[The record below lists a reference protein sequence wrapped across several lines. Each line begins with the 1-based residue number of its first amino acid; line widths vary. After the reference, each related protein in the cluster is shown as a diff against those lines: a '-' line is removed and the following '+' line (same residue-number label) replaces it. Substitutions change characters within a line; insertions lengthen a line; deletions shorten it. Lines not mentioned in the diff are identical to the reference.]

1 MADPGHHIEAST
13 QTAEMVQALC
23 VRLDVTEY
31 RLEAQAGVNVF
42 VLPLTGAAH
51 LLERFAATADALVRE
66 QQARTK
72 AESVVTRCEAR
83 AKTVAEQNESKLN
96 LAAAKQEKVEAV
108 CEKQELQLERL
119 REQLAG
125 AEGQLVV
132 ANRKLAEAEA
142 RAPVAS
148 ATPAATSQLHASAG
162 MMVAQSENLTPSRRL
177 DFVLSKADR
186 PPNPERLE
194 DELFNYAMIG
204 STERAL
210 QAFFF
215 DPAGS
220 KGSSS
225 CKEFVVLMASHL
237 SRVDPRVT
245 NSRRCELIV
254 DRLRGTAALWALDER
269 MSPVFDQLAPSML
282 LQKLL
287 ATFNSG
293 DSPHELEEQL
303 RTFRQ
308 GSAPLHDALQLW
320 RDLMARTGLR
330 TDTPEGFFLFRT
342 MITNDLRIKM
352 LSVVQSQSFEKYAET
367 ALAHDTH
374 LRAEKKAIAALPAPR
389 AAAAPTAI
397 ASSVVPMDVDA
408 VARSASG
415 SSTSKRF
422 TGRCFYCK
430 FVGHRVAE
438 CRGKAADE
446 KTGRTD
452 HKDKG
457 LAAVEAVSPLPSSSS
472 SSEN

>member
-83 AKTVAEQNESKLN
+83 AKTVAEQNENKLN
-96 LAAAKQEKVEAV
+96 LAAAKQEKIEAV

-148 ATPAATSQLHASAG
+148 ATPAATSQFHASAG

-225 CKEFVVLMASHL
+225 CKEFAVLMASHL

>member
-23 VRLDVTEY
+23 VLLDVAEY
-31 RLEAQAGVNVF
+31 RLEAQAGGNVF

-72 AESVVTRCEAR
+72 AESVVTRYEAR

-132 ANRKLAEAEA
+132 VNRKLAEAEA

-148 ATPAATSQLHASAG
+148 ATPAATSQFHASAG
-162 MMVAQSENLTPSRRL
+162 MMVAQSKNLTPSRRL

-408 VARSASG
+408 VACSASG

>member
-23 VRLDVTEY
+23 VRLDVAEY

-83 AKTVAEQNESKLN
+83 AKTVAEQNENKLN
-96 LAAAKQEKVEAV
+96 LAAAKQEKIEAV
-108 CEKQELQLERL
+108 CEKQELQLE
-119 REQLAG
+119 
-125 AEGQLVV
+125 
-132 ANRKLAEAEA
+132 
-142 RAPVAS
+142 P
-148 ATPAATSQLHASAG
+148 ATSQLHASAG

-177 DFVLSKADR
+177 DFVLSKADQ

-225 CKEFVVLMASHL
+225 CKEFAVLMASHL

-287 ATFNSG
+287 VTFNSG

-397 ASSVVPMDVDA
+397 ASAVVPMDVDA
-408 VARSASG
+408 VARSVSG

>member
-23 VRLDVTEY
+23 VRLAVTEY

-51 LLERFAATADALVRE
+51 LLERFAATADAL
-66 QQARTK
+66 
-72 AESVVTRCEAR
+72 
-83 AKTVAEQNESKLN
+83 
-96 LAAAKQEKVEAV
+96 
-108 CEKQELQLERL
+108 
-119 REQLAG
+119 
-125 AEGQLVV
+125 
-132 ANRKLAEAEA
+132 
-142 RAPVAS
+142 
-148 ATPAATSQLHASAG
+148 
-162 MMVAQSENLTPSRRL
+162 
-177 DFVLSKADR
+177 ADR

-194 DELFNYAMIG
+194 DKLFNYALIG

-215 DPAGS
+215 NPAGG

-225 CKEFVVLMASHL
+225 CKDFAVSMASHL

-245 NSRRCELIV
+245 NSRRCELIA

-269 MSPVFDQLAPSML
+269 MSPDFDQLAPSML

-352 LSVVQSQSFEKYAET
+352 LSVVQSQSFEKYADT

-374 LRAEKKAIAALPAPR
+374 LRAEKKAIAAMPTPR
-389 AAAAPTAI
+389 AAAAPTTI
-397 ASSVVPMDVDA
+397 ASSVVPMGVDA
-408 VARSASG
+408 VTRSASG

-438 CRGKAADE
+438 CRGKATDE

-457 LAAVEAVSPLPSSSS
+457 YAAVEAVSPLPSSSS